1 MELPGLANLKR
12 NTLRGI
18 ASLTER
24 PSKNKAERSE
34 AITLG
39 GGFPRPKGQAAED
52 GGAGTTPSETAAAA
66 KCPITRYVNRA
77 LRPGASPRATA
88 WRRRAQARRRS
99 PVRITSDWTTE
110 RRVAS
115 VVFEIGPS
123 ASANDAP
130 NIALLEKKG
139 FQ

>member
-12 NTLRGI
+12 NALRGI

-34 AITLG
+34 AKTPG
-39 GGFPRPKGQAAED
+39 AGFPRPKGQADED

-77 LRPGASPRATA
+77 VRPGARPPK
-88 WRRRAQARRRS
+88 RRPGGDERKRDAEARF
-99 PVRITSDWTTE
+99 
-110 RRVAS
+110 A
-115 VVFEIGPS
+115 
-123 ASANDAP
+123 
-130 NIALLEKKG
+130 
-139 FQ
+139 